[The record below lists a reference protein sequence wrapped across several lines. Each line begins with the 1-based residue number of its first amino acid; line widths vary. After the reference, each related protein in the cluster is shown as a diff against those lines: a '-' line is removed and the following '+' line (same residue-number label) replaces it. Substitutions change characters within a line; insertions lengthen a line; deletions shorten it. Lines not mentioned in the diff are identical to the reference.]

1 MKIVVLDGYTL
12 NPGDLSWDGFE
23 RLGQVEVYDRTA
35 PELAKERARE
45 AHVVLTNKTPVRAE
59 LLAKLPALKYIGV
72 LATGYDNVDVQT
84 AGERGIAVTN
94 VPGYG
99 TESVA
104 QTVFA
109 LLLELCQHVGLHDRS
124 VKAGDWT
131 ASPDFS
137 YWKTPLTELS
147 GKTIGIVGYGRIGE
161 SVARIAHA
169 FGMKV
174 AAYKRHPYGAPPF
187 DGFEWTDLPELL
199 EKSDVVSLHC
209 PLTPDTEELINRD
222 SLARMKRSAFLINT
236 ARGRLIEEQDLA
248 DCLNTGRIAGAGLD
262 VLSAE
267 PPPADHPLLS
277 AANCIVTPHQA
288 WATREARARLMA
300 TAVGNLEAFL
310 AGKSANRVV

>member
-35 PELAKERARE
+35 PELAEERARE
-45 AHVVLTNKTPVRAE
+45 ARVVLTNKTPMREE

-72 LATGYDNVDVQT
+72 LATGYDNVDVQA

-124 VKAGDWT
+124 VKAGDW
-131 ASPDFS
+131 ADSPDFS

-147 GKTIGIVGYGRIGE
+147 GKTMGIVGYGRIGE

-174 AAYKRHPYGAPPF
+174 AAYKRHPDGAPPF
-187 DGFEWTDLPELL
+187 DGFEWMDLPELL
-199 EKSDVVSLHC
+199 AKSDVVSLHC
-209 PLTPDTEELINRD
+209 PLTSDTEELINRD

-236 ARGRLIEEQDLA
+236 ARGRLIAEQDLA
-248 DCLNTGRIAGAGLD
+248 DCLNEGGIAGAGLD

-267 PPPADHPLLS
+267 PPSADHLLLS

-300 TAVGNLEAFL
+300 TAVDNLEAFL